1 MKTEYLEITA
11 SAEGRKPTVRGMAYS
26 GGKMR
31 LFGWSKP
38 VVVDMA
44 GMSVPESVPL
54 LANHENHTLGRVGLV
69 AAKVVDGHLEIT
81 GEIVGTGELSD
92 AIVAQGKAGADWQLS
107 IGAEVEAA
115 ELVQEGKRT
124 INGVEHDAPFY
135 HVTKSTLREVSV
147 VAVGADKA
155 THMKVTASL
164 KLKGNSIMEPEK
176 KVEAANPAPA
186 APAAPAEAP
195 KNIEASAAPEKPA
208 EADVEAVALAAVK
221 AERERVGMV
230 KSVCN
235 GEFPE
240 IEAKAIAEG
249 WNREQVSEAVLA
261 AYREKQ
267 PKTDVNITIKKE
279 NAMTAKHLEAAL
291 SLRAGI
297 DGDTLVKSMGEETV
311 ETAMKDMDMP
321 LRVVLGEC
329 MRIEGMSV
337 PRSFDNDAIKAAF
350 STVSLPGILSNVAN
364 KKLLQAYN
372 AQPII
377 ATRLCTTGDLTD
389 FKENQRFRLTDVGDL
404 QPVGADG
411 EIKDS
416 ALTEEAAKNQLD
428 TYAKKFCLTRK
439 MIINDDLGAF
449 LKVPTA
455 MGNRAARLVDQL
467 FFKRLMSNPT
477 CVDGKPLFGR
487 DHKNLLS
494 GANSAL
500 SADSLKKAI
509 QIFIDQTDA
518 DGQPISVEPSILL
531 VPTALKHLA
540 IELTRGAT
548 LMMSGGAENT
558 IRPAINVLADEN
570 LAIVS
575 SPYLGNKNYPNFS
588 EASWYLFGKP
598 GTVDTFEIGYLKG
611 KRTPT
616 VERGDL
622 DFNVLGVWFRV
633 YFDIGIREQDHRG
646 MVKATGFAC
655 FSFPVRPPPL
665 QPNRHTERFIEMKA
679 RYVQRGDSIDYTPME
694 DVAAGDVVI
703 LSDKLVG
710 VAKLDIKAGELGAL
724 AVVGVYEIATGGAV
738 VALGDVVSVD
748 PATGKVAAAGT
759 SGAVK
764 FGHAVTAA
772 TASDATVNVRL
783 AQGLG

>member
-1 MKTEYLEITA
+1 M
-11 SAEGRKPTVRGMAYS
+11 
-26 GGKMR
+26 
-31 LFGWSKP
+31 
-38 VVVDMA
+38 
-44 GMSVPESVPL
+44 
-54 LANHENHTLGRVGLV
+54 
-69 AAKVVDGHLEIT
+69 
-81 GEIVGTGELSD
+81 
-92 AIVAQGKAGADWQLS
+92 
-107 IGAEVEAA
+107 
-115 ELVQEGKRT
+115 
-124 INGVEHDAPFY
+124 
-135 HVTKSTLREVSV
+135 
-147 VAVGADKA
+147 
-155 THMKVTASL
+155 
-164 KLKGNSIMEPEK
+164 
-176 KVEAANPAPA
+176 
-186 APAAPAEAP
+186 
-195 KNIEASAAPEKPA
+195 
-208 EADVEAVALAAVK
+208 EAVAQAAVK
-221 AERERVGMV
+221 AERDRVGMI
-230 KSVCN
+230 KAVCN
-235 GEFPE
+235 GEFPD
-240 IEAKAIAEG
+240 IEGKAIAEG

-261 AYREKQ
+261 AYRAKQ
-267 PKTDVNITIKKE
+267 PTTVNITSKKE

-311 ETAMKDMDMP
+311 EAAMKDMDMP
-321 LRVVLGEC
+321 LRAVLAEC
-329 MRIEGMSV
+329 MRIEGMNV

-404 QPVGADG
+404 QPIGADG

-494 GANSAL
+494 GASSAL

-646 MVKATGFAC
+646 MVKATG
-655 FSFPVRPPPL
+655 S
-665 QPNRHTERFIEMKA
+665 
-679 RYVQRGDSIDYTPME
+679 
-694 DVAAGDVVI
+694 AA
-703 LSDKLVG
+703 
-710 VAKLDIKAGELGAL
+710 
-724 AVVGVYEIATGGAV
+724 
-738 VALGDVVSVD
+738 
-748 PATGKVAAAGT
+748 
-759 SGAVK
+759 
-764 FGHAVTAA
+764 
-772 TASDATVNVRL
+772 
-783 AQGLG
+783 

>member
-1 MKTEYLEITA
+1 MNEFLTIVAA
-11 SAEGRKPTVRGMAYS
+11 SEGKRPTVSGVAYS

-31 LFGWSKP
+31 LFGWSRP
-38 VVVDMA
+38 VVVDMTGLA
-44 GMSVPESVPL
+44 VPESVPL
-54 LANHENHTLGRVGLV
+54 LANHENHTLGRVG
-69 AAKVVDGHLEIT
+69 VVVPRAVEGKLEIS
-81 GEIVGTGELSD
+81 GEIVGEGELAE
-92 AIVAQGKAGADWQLS
+92 AIIAQGKAGADWQLS

-115 ELVQEGKRT
+115 ELVQEGKRMV
-124 INGVEHDAPFY
+124 NGVEHDAPFY

-147 VAVGADKA
+147 VAVGADRS
-155 THMKVTASL
+155 THMKVTAKL
-164 KLKGNSIMEPEK
+164 ELKGNSIMEPK
-176 KVEAANPAPA
+176 DTHKTATPPAVEAAAQPVNPAAAEPAATIEAA
-186 APAAPAEAP
+186 APATPVDVKAVAAEA
-195 KNIEASAAPEKPA
+195 
-208 EADVEAVALAAVK
+208 VK
-221 AERERVGMV
+221 VERERVAMI
-230 KSVCN
+230 KAVCN
-235 GEFPE
+235 GEFAD
-240 IEAKAIAEG
+240 IEAQAIADG
-249 WNREQVSEAVLA
+249 WDKNQVNEAVLA
-261 AYREKQ
+261 AFRKKQ
-267 PKTDVNITIKKE
+267 PTTDVNITIKKE
-279 NAMTAKHLEAAL
+279 NSMTAKHLEAAL

-297 DGDTLVKSMGEETV
+297 DGDSLVKSLGEETV
-311 ETAMKDMDMP
+311 EAAAKDMDMP
-321 LRVVLGEC
+321 LRAVLCEC
-329 MRIEGMSV
+329 MRLEGMSV

-364 KKLLQAYN
+364 KKLLQSYQ

-377 ATRLCTTGDLTD
+377 ATKLCTTGDLTD

-404 QPVGADG
+404 KPVGADG

-416 ALTEEAAKNQLD
+416 ALTEESAKNQLD

-467 FFKRLMSNPT
+467 FFKRLMANPT

-509 QIFIDQTDA
+509 QMFIDQTDA

-548 LMMSGGAENT
+548 LLMSGGADPT
-558 IRPAINVLADEN
+558 VRPAINVLADEN
-570 LAIVS
+570 LSIVS

-588 EASWYLFGKP
+588 DASWYLFGKP

-646 MVKATGFAC
+646 MLKATG
-655 FSFPVRPPPL
+655 S
-665 QPNRHTERFIEMKA
+665 
-679 RYVQRGDSIDYTPME
+679 
-694 DVAAGDVVI
+694 
-703 LSDKLVG
+703 
-710 VAKLDIKAGELGAL
+710 
-724 AVVGVYEIATGGAV
+724 
-738 VALGDVVSVD
+738 
-748 PATGKVAAAGT
+748 
-759 SGAVK
+759 
-764 FGHAVTAA
+764 
-772 TASDATVNVRL
+772 AS
-783 AQGLG
+783 

>member
-1 MKTEYLEITA
+1 M
-11 SAEGRKPTVRGMAYS
+11 
-26 GGKMR
+26 
-31 LFGWSKP
+31 LFDK
-38 VVVDMA
+38 
-44 GMSVPESVPL
+44 EEL
-54 LANHENHTLGRVGLV
+54 NHEIEHDFAVWAKRVRLASKLRTMRMARCQDGEAFIILAQNPDLRSDVKLDIQLV
-69 AAKVVDGHLEIT
+69 EADRVTDYELQSDGSSVDGIT
-81 GEIVGTGELSD
+81 FDRFGNPKTYKVLKNHPGGTQSFGT
-92 AIVAQGKAGADWQLS
+92 
-107 IGAEVEAA
+107 EAM
-115 ELVQEGKRT
+115 
-124 INGVEHDAPFY
+124 I
-135 HVTKSTLREVSV
+135 
-147 VAVGADKA
+147 
-155 THMKVTASL
+155 
-164 KLKGNSIMEPEK
+164 
-176 KVEAANPAPA
+176 
-186 APAAPAEAP
+186 
-195 KNIEASAAPEKPA
+195 
-208 EADVEAVALAAVK
+208 VK
-221 AERERVGMV
+221 AENMIHCFRQDRPEQHRGIPEITSALPLFAHLRRFTLAVVSAAEAAADFAGV
-230 KSVCN
+230 LYTDAPAN
-235 GEFPE
+235 GE
-240 IEAKAIAEG
+240 A
-249 WNREQVSEAVLA
+249 
-261 AYREKQ
+261 
-267 PKTDVNITIKKE
+267 
-279 NAMTAKHLEAAL
+279 
-291 SLRAGI
+291 
-297 DGDTLVKSMGEETV
+297 ETV
-311 ETAMKDMDMP
+311 EAAMKDMDMP

-329 MRIEGMSV
+329 MRIEGMNV

-509 QIFIDQTDA
+509 QMFIDQTDA

-548 LMMSGGAENT
+548 LMMSGGADNT

-646 MVKATGFAC
+646 MVKATG
-655 FSFPVRPPPL
+655 
-665 QPNRHTERFIEMKA
+665 
-679 RYVQRGDSIDYTPME
+679 
-694 DVAAGDVVI
+694 
-703 LSDKLVG
+703 
-710 VAKLDIKAGELGAL
+710 
-724 AVVGVYEIATGGAV
+724 
-738 VALGDVVSVD
+738 
-748 PATGKVAAAGT
+748 
-759 SGAVK
+759 
-764 FGHAVTAA
+764 
-772 TASDATVNVRL
+772 TAS
-783 AQGLG
+783 

>member
-11 SAEGRKPTVRGMAYS
+11 SAEGRKPSVRGMAYS

-44 GMSVPESVPL
+44 GMAVPESVPL

-69 AAKVVDGHLEIT
+69 AAKVVDGHLEIS
-81 GEIVGTGELSD
+81 GEIVGTGELSE

-164 KLKGNSIMEPEK
+164 KLKGNSIMEPEINGTGNGEQGTGK
-176 KVEAANPAPA
+176 TVTAQKPTTEKPTPTGVEAAA
-186 APAAPAEAP
+186 A
-195 KNIEASAAPEKPA
+195 IETAV
-208 EADVEAVALAAVK
+208 DVEAVAQAAVK

-230 KSVCN
+230 KSVCG

-311 ETAMKDMDMP
+311 EAAMKDMDMP

-329 MRIEGMSV
+329 MRIEGMNV

-509 QIFIDQTDA
+509 QVFIDQTDA

-548 LMMSGGAENT
+548 LMMSGGADNT

-646 MVKATGFAC
+646 MVKATG
-655 FSFPVRPPPL
+655 
-665 QPNRHTERFIEMKA
+665 
-679 RYVQRGDSIDYTPME
+679 
-694 DVAAGDVVI
+694 
-703 LSDKLVG
+703 
-710 VAKLDIKAGELGAL
+710 
-724 AVVGVYEIATGGAV
+724 
-738 VALGDVVSVD
+738 
-748 PATGKVAAAGT
+748 
-759 SGAVK
+759 
-764 FGHAVTAA
+764 
-772 TASDATVNVRL
+772 TAS
-783 AQGLG
+783 

>member
-11 SAEGRKPTVRGMAYS
+11 SAEGRKPSVRGMAYS

-44 GMSVPESVPL
+44 GMTVPESVPL

-69 AAKVVDGHLEIT
+69 AAKVVDGHLEIS

-164 KLKGNSIMEPEK
+164 KLKGNSIMEPEINGTGNGEQGTGTPVTAQK
-176 KVEAANPAPA
+176 PTTEKPTPSGVEAGA
-186 APAAPAEAP
+186 A
-195 KNIEASAAPEKPA
+195 IETAV
-208 EADVEAVALAAVK
+208 DVEAVAQAAVK

-230 KSVCN
+230 KSVCG

-311 ETAMKDMDMP
+311 EAAMKDMDMP

-329 MRIEGMSV
+329 MRIEGMNV

-372 AQPII
+372 AHPII

-509 QIFIDQTDA
+509 QMFIDQTDA

-548 LMMSGGAENT
+548 LMMSGGADNT

-575 SPYLGNKNYPNFS
+575 SPYLGNRNYPNYS

-646 MVKATGFAC
+646 MVKATG
-655 FSFPVRPPPL
+655 
-665 QPNRHTERFIEMKA
+665 
-679 RYVQRGDSIDYTPME
+679 
-694 DVAAGDVVI
+694 
-703 LSDKLVG
+703 
-710 VAKLDIKAGELGAL
+710 
-724 AVVGVYEIATGGAV
+724 
-738 VALGDVVSVD
+738 
-748 PATGKVAAAGT
+748 
-759 SGAVK
+759 
-764 FGHAVTAA
+764 
-772 TASDATVNVRL
+772 TAS
-783 AQGLG
+783 

>member
-1 MKTEYLEITA
+1 MKTEFLEITA
-11 SAEGRKPTVRGMAYS
+11 AANGKKPSVKGVAYS

-31 LFGWSKP
+31 LFGWSRP
-38 VVVDMA
+38 VIVDMA
-44 GMSVPESVPL
+44 GMSIPESVPL

-69 AAKVVDGHLEIT
+69 AVSAVDNHLEIA
-81 GEIVGTGELSD
+81 GEIVGEGDLAN
-92 AIVAQGKAGADWQLS
+92 AIVSQGKAGADWQLS

-115 ELVQEGKRT
+115 ELVQDGKRT
-124 INGVEHDAPFY
+124 INGIEHDAPFY

-164 KLKGNSIMEPEK
+164 ELKGNSIMEPQKTNPETPAK
-176 KVEAANPAPA
+176 TVEAAAPQVDA
-186 APAAPAEAP
+186 
-195 KNIEASAAPEKPA
+195 K
-208 EADVEAVALAAVK
+208 AVADAAVK
-221 AERERVGMV
+221 AERERVGMI
-230 KSVCN
+230 KGVCN

-240 IEAKAIAEG
+240 IEAKAINEG
-249 WNREQVSEAVLA
+249 WGKEQVNEAVLA
-261 AYREKQ
+261 AYRAKQ
-267 PKTDVNITIKKE
+267 PTTDVNITIKKE
-279 NAMTAKHLEAAL
+279 PTMNAKHLEAAL

-297 DGDTLVKSMGEETV
+297 SGDTLAKEMGDEVV
-311 ETAMKDMDMP
+311 EAAQRDMDMP
-321 LRVVLGEC
+321 LRAVLGEC

-377 ATRLCTTGDLTD
+377 ATKLCTTGDLTD

-404 QPVGADG
+404 QPIGADG

-416 ALTEEAAKNQLD
+416 ALTEESAKNQLD

-467 FFKRLMSNPT
+467 FFKRLMANPT

-509 QIFIDQTDA
+509 QMFIDQTDA

-548 LMMSGGAENT
+548 LMMSGGPDNT

-570 LAIVS
+570 LSIVS

-646 MVKATGFAC
+646 MVKATG
-655 FSFPVRPPPL
+655 S
-665 QPNRHTERFIEMKA
+665 
-679 RYVQRGDSIDYTPME
+679 
-694 DVAAGDVVI
+694 AA
-703 LSDKLVG
+703 
-710 VAKLDIKAGELGAL
+710 
-724 AVVGVYEIATGGAV
+724 
-738 VALGDVVSVD
+738 
-748 PATGKVAAAGT
+748 
-759 SGAVK
+759 
-764 FGHAVTAA
+764 
-772 TASDATVNVRL
+772 
-783 AQGLG
+783 